1 MEVLSTLVP
10 YAAYAGVV
18 GAMVVLV
25 NRVFDAGEPGLD
37 GLFRIDL
44 DPPRPHG
51 LQEEEPARW
60 NVERLHRPTPADAS
74 PAAASTPVGVVGVQ
88 SAG

>member
-1 MEVLSTLVP
+1 MEILSTLVP
-10 YAAYAGVV
+10 FAALGVL
-18 GAMVVLV
+18 GATVVLV

-37 GLFRIDL
+37 GLFRIEL

-51 LQEEEPARW
+51 LQEEEPVRW
-60 NVERLHRPTPADAS
+60 NVERLHRPTTADAS

>member
-1 MEVLSTLVP
+1 MESLSMLVP
-10 YAAYAGVV
+10 YAALGVL
-18 GAMVVLV
+18 GATVVLV

-37 GLFRIDL
+37 GLFRIEL

-51 LQEEEPARW
+51 LQEEEPVRW
-60 NVERLHRPTPADAS
+60 NIERLHRPTRTDAS
-74 PAAASTPVGVVGVQ
+74 QAAASTPVGVVGVQ